1 MPTQTIELST
11 CQPMHTPSITED
23 VCVPVSSPVL
33 PPPSPLGLAGTTYM
47 YIDLLSGVQ
56 ESRFP
61 ALELP
66 VVKNPINLTV
76 HSLTT

>member
-1 MPTQTIELST
+1 MHPILKMFVRVFTSFSPT
-11 CQPMHTPSITED
+11 
-23 VCVPVSSPVL
+23 
-33 PPPSPLGLAGTTYM
+33 PPPGLAGTTYM
-47 YIDLLSGVQ
+47 YVDLLSGVQ

-66 VVKNPINLTV
+66 VVKNPVNLTV

>member
-1 MPTQTIELST
+1 
-11 CQPMHTPSITED
+11 
-23 VCVPVSSPVL
+23 
-33 PPPSPLGLAGTTYM
+33 M
-47 YIDLLSGVQ
+47 YVDLLSGVQ

-66 VVKNPINLTV
+66 VVKNPVNLTV